1 MQGQGCARCERR
13 SGCRY
18 CVTKELRLHSLCIC
32 DLELTPAVEAG
43 PGSVKQ
49 KNAAAR

>member
-1 MQGQGCARCERR
+1 MQGQGCARYE

-32 DLELTPAVEAG
+32 DLEPTPAVEAG